1 MRLNH
6 DCVRNL
12 LLHIEER
19 LDYGSCMDISAVESK
34 SYSTEELLYT
44 ADKLLEANYLIG
56 NKRNSIGAS
65 LPDIRITSIS
75 WDGHQFLDNI
85 RDEGVWKDT
94 KNVLSKFSS
103 VSLSFVGNVAS
114 QVITCLVQRQLGL
127 Q

>member
-1 MRLNH
+1 MKLNH
-6 DCVRNL
+6 DCVRDL
-12 LLHIEER
+12 LIHIEEH
-19 LDYGSCMDISAVESK
+19 LSYGFYMDISAVELK
-34 SYSTEELLYT
+34 NYSTEELLYA

-56 NKRNSIGAS
+56 NKRTSIGPT
-65 LPDIRITSIS
+65 LPDIRIISIS
-75 WDGHQFLDNI
+75 WNGHQFLDNI

-114 QVITCLVQRQLGL
+114 QVITSLVQKQLGL